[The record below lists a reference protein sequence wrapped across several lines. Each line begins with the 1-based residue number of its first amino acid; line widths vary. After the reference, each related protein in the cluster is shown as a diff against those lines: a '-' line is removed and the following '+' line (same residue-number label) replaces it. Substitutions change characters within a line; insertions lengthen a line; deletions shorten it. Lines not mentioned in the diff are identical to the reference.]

1 MKPKVSRRSETIK
14 IRSEINEIEKRKTEE
29 INKTKS

>member
-1 MKPKVSRRSETIK
+1 MKPKVSRRSEIIK
-14 IRSEINEIEKRKTEE
+14 IRSEMSEIDKRKTEE

>member
-1 MKPKVSRRSETIK
+1 MKPKVSRRSEIIK
-14 IRSEINEIEKRKTEE
+14 IRSEISEIEKRKTEE

>member
-1 MKPKVSRRSETIK
+1 MKPKVSRRSEIIK
-14 IRSEINEIEKRKTEE
+14 IRSEMSEIEKRKTEE

>member
-1 MKPKVSRRSETIK
+1 MKPKVSRRSKTIK
-14 IRSEINEIEKRKTEE
+14 IRSEISEIEKRKTEE